1 MERLTTYIHDAPVR
15 NSDVSF
21 AQIIRKLA
29 KYEDTDLTPEA
40 VGWLLDQL
48 DETKEQL
55 VSALLELEE
64 YKAEGSLML
73 FRLLKYNRKNS
84 DIGGDG
90 NGQQTRN

>member
-21 AQIIRKLA
+21 AEIIRKLA
-29 KYEDTDLTPEA
+29 KYEDTNITPEA
-40 VGWLLDQL
+40 IGWLQDQL
-48 DETKEQL
+48 DELKNQL
-55 VSALLELEE
+55 TSALLELEA

-73 FRLLKYNRKNS
+73 FRLLKYNRKNA